1 MPIRRET
8 DVAAFI
14 LCHQAENYGLRWPSE
29 ARLIMLRGRG
39 GFGGPL
45 FIEGRPQSRGA
56 RPRGRRWKRSALT
69 PINTNFN

>member
-29 ARLIMLRGRG
+29 ARLIMPRGRG

-45 FIEGRPQSRGA
+45 VYRGPAAEPRREAA
-56 RPRGRRWKRSALT
+56 RAEVEEVSADAHKYEL
-69 PINTNFN
+69 

>member
-29 ARLIMLRGRG
+29 ARLIM
-39 GFGGPL
+39 
-45 FIEGRPQSRGA
+45 
-56 RPRGRRWKRSALT
+56 PRG
-69 PINTNFN
+69 